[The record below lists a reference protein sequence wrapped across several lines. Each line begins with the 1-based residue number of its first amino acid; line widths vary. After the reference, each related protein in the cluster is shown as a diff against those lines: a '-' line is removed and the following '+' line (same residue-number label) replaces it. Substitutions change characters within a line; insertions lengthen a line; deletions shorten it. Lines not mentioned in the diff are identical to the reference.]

1 MIKPLFSYFLKRV
14 YMNMLKTMIATAI
27 VATSASAMA
36 TEVQV
41 APATVVTKTTQT
53 VAKEAAAPVQVKVE
67 TAQVRDTPLEFIGER
82 DVWFVGEGRGGGI
95 GYIAFEITFSF

>member
-1 MIKPLFSYFLKRV
+1 MIKPLFFYFLKRV

-36 TEVQV
+36 TEAQV

-53 VAKEAAAPVQVKVE
+53 VAKEAAAPVQAKVE
-67 TAQVRDTPLEFIGER
+67 ATQATEPYRVCRRLFI
-82 DVWFVGEGRGGGI
+82 
-95 GYIAFEITFSF
+95 